1 MMKLSPELQKA
12 IYDTITDAEKSR
24 HEFMTPEHLLN
35 TLLKIPTVRNLLY
48 VCGGDVNYI
57 HHGIRN
63 YIKNNVTVIKEAEP
77 IQTEGFKSVMEYA
90 IVQCISAEKEEV
102 EVSDVI
108 ISMIDKT
115 EFYCSYFL
123 RKGGVERLKLLE
135 VISHLRYDGD
145 ADSLHETIAG
155 MIDDPSYTDE
165 EIEFEIDSD
174 DKMDSAQNPESKQK
188 KSALAKFTVD
198 LITQAKEGKFDSLIG
213 REDELERT
221 MQVLCRRTKNNP
233 IHVGDAGVGK
243 TAITQGLAMKIVK
256 GEVPEM
262 LKDYMIYSLDMGA
275 LLAGTKFRGDFE
287 ERLKRVTDE
296 LAKKEKAILFIDEI
310 HTIVGAG
317 SSAAG
322 NIDAANL
329 LKPLLSSGNIRFMGS
344 TTYEEYSR
352 IFEKDRALAR
362 RFQKIDITEPSES
375 QTIKILEGLKA
386 SYEEYH
392 QVEYTAGAIKAAV
405 ELSVLHIPD
414 RRLPDKAIDVID
426 EAGSSLRLAKGKMSS
441 SDKKLKVTVSVIEK
455 TVSKLARV
463 PVRSVNVDEKE
474 VLKKLETNICS
485 NIFGQNDAVSSV
497 VQAIKRARAGFRD
510 ENKPMASFLFAGPTG
525 VGKTELAKVL
535 SDLLGMKLLR
545 FDMSEYQEKHT
556 VSRLIGS
563 PPGYVGFE
571 EGGLLT
577 DALRKE
583 PNSIILLDE
592 IEKAHGD
599 IYNILLQVMDY
610 GQLTDN
616 QGRKADFKNAILIMT
631 SNAGARDIGVQSIG
645 FASSTKG
652 MSAVLDAVEKVFTP
666 EFRNRLDAVIPFEYL
681 SEKVAKDIVV
691 KELKKLAE
699 RLSKKKVQLEYDD
712 VCVSY
717 LAEKGYSLEFGAR
730 NISRTVDNLI
740 GTPLVDEVLFG
751 KLSSGGIVRCGFDK
765 TEKTVTFNFA

>member
-155 MIDDPSYTDE
+155 MIDDPSYADE

-262 LKDYMIYSLDMGA
+262 LKDYMIYSLDMGPYPP
-275 LLAGTKFRGDFE
+275 
-287 ERLKRVTDE
+287 
-296 LAKKEKAILFIDEI
+296 
-310 HTIVGAG
+310 
-317 SSAAG
+317 SWQ
-322 NIDAANL
+322 
-329 LKPLLSSGNIRFMGS
+329 
-344 TTYEEYSR
+344 
-352 IFEKDRALAR
+352 RA
-362 RFQKIDITEPSES
+362 
-375 QTIKILEGLKA
+375 
-386 SYEEYH
+386 
-392 QVEYTAGAIKAAV
+392 
-405 ELSVLHIPD
+405 
-414 RRLPDKAIDVID
+414 
-426 EAGSSLRLAKGKMSS
+426 
-441 SDKKLKVTVSVIEK
+441 
-455 TVSKLARV
+455 
-463 PVRSVNVDEKE
+463 
-474 VLKKLETNICS
+474 
-485 NIFGQNDAVSSV
+485 
-497 VQAIKRARAGFRD
+497 
-510 ENKPMASFLFAGPTG
+510 
-525 VGKTELAKVL
+525 
-535 SDLLGMKLLR
+535 
-545 FDMSEYQEKHT
+545 
-556 VSRLIGS
+556 
-563 PPGYVGFE
+563 
-571 EGGLLT
+571 
-577 DALRKE
+577 
-583 PNSIILLDE
+583 
-592 IEKAHGD
+592 
-599 IYNILLQVMDY
+599 
-610 GQLTDN
+610 
-616 QGRKADFKNAILIMT
+616 
-631 SNAGARDIGVQSIG
+631 
-645 FASSTKG
+645 
-652 MSAVLDAVEKVFTP
+652 
-666 EFRNRLDAVIPFEYL
+666 
-681 SEKVAKDIVV
+681 
-691 KELKKLAE
+691 
-699 RLSKKKVQLEYDD
+699 
-712 VCVSY
+712 
-717 LAEKGYSLEFGAR
+717 
-730 NISRTVDNLI
+730 
-740 GTPLVDEVLFG
+740 
-751 KLSSGGIVRCGFDK
+751 
-765 TEKTVTFNFA
+765 